1 MAMELAATLGSVSDH
16 YLCGRLEDRNAMK
29 KKIKRK
35 KKAGR
40 GKEQPAPRHGDQ
52 SVEPRGDQVVSE
64 KGIEKGRG
72 SSDTTYGSR
81 PRTLSKLQLAMRKR
95 LESGSFRQI
104 NERLYSVTGKDA
116 FKFMED
122 DPKQFSIYHSGYRE
136 QVKKWPRNPLDDI
149 IRMVKKQP
157 SYYVVADF
165 GCGEARLATEVKQR
179 VHSFDLVAVNEN
191 VTACNMRHTPLQSD
205 SVDIA
210 VFCLSL
216 MGTDYPDFLTEARR
230 ILKPSGKLL
239 IAEVL
244 SRYTILVTK
253 LVAQKFDKGEPGVLY
268 LGLHHRADCPK
279 FEDKSAFLK
288 GVERMGFLKEHER
301 LLSDFFVIWS
311 FRVFGSGWKEKG
323 KAGKN
328 AMPSLKGSVY
338 KKR

>member
-1 MAMELAATLGSVSDH
+1 M
-16 YLCGRLEDRNAMK
+16 LEGRNAIK
-29 KKIKRK
+29 KKMKRK

-40 GKEQPAPRHGDQ
+40 GKEQLPPRRWNQSDEGRWDQ
-52 SVEPRGDQVVSE
+52 GVSE

-72 SSDTTYGSR
+72 SSDGTFGSR

-95 LESGSFRQI
+95 LESGTFRQI

-116 FKFMED
+116 FSFMEA

-157 SYYVVADF
+157 SSYMVADF
-165 GCGEARLATEVKQR
+165 GCGEARLAREVKQR
-179 VHSFDLVAVNEN
+179 VHSFDLVAINEN
-191 VTACNMRHTPLQSD
+191 VTACNMKHTPLQSD

-230 ILKPSGKLL
+230 ILKPSGKLF

-244 SRYTILVTK
+244 SRYTISIN
-253 LVAQKFDKGEPGVLY
+253 KFCSSELNSTMVKPVSDADAGTSAPT
-268 LGLHHRADCPK
+268 GLSK
-279 FEDKSAFLK
+279 
-288 GVERMGFLKEHER
+288 
-301 LLSDFFVIWS
+301 
-311 FRVFGSGWKEKG
+311 
-323 KAGKN
+323 
-328 AMPSLKGSVY
+328 Y
-338 KKR
+338 

>member
-1 MAMELAATLGSVSDH
+1 MEA
-16 YLCGRLEDRNAMK
+16 
-29 KKIKRK
+29 
-35 KKAGR
+35 
-40 GKEQPAPRHGDQ
+40 
-52 SVEPRGDQVVSE
+52 
-64 KGIEKGRG
+64 
-72 SSDTTYGSR
+72 
-81 PRTLSKLQLAMRKR
+81 
-95 LESGSFRQI
+95 
-104 NERLYSVTGKDA
+104 
-116 FKFMED
+116 

-157 SYYVVADF
+157 SSYMVRETPLSSGESISRKVFDQHVLTRQVADF
-165 GCGEARLATEVKQR
+165 GCGEARLAREVKQR
-179 VHSFDLVAVNEN
+179 VHSFDLVAINEN
-191 VTACNMRHTPLQSD
+191 VTACNMKHTPLQSD

-230 ILKPSGKLL
+230 ILKPSGKLF

-244 SRYTILVTK
+244 SR
-253 LVAQKFDKGEPGVLY
+253 
-268 LGLHHRADCPK
+268 

-311 FRVFGSGWKEKG
+311 FRIVGSGRKEKG
-323 KAGKN
+323 KGGKS

>member
-1 MAMELAATLGSVSDH
+1 M
-16 YLCGRLEDRNAMK
+16 LEGRNAIK
-29 KKIKRK
+29 KKMKRK

-40 GKEQPAPRHGDQ
+40 GKEQLPPRRWNQSDEGRWDQ
-52 SVEPRGDQVVSE
+52 GVSE

-72 SSDTTYGSR
+72 SSDGTFGSR

-95 LESGSFRQI
+95 LESGTFRQI

-116 FKFMED
+116 FSFMEA

-157 SYYVVADF
+157 SSYMVRETPLSSGESISRKVFDQHVLTRQVADF
-165 GCGEARLATEVKQR
+165 GCGEARLAREVKQR
-179 VHSFDLVAVNEN
+179 VHSFDLVAINEN
-191 VTACNMRHTPLQSD
+191 VTACNMKHTPLQSD

-230 ILKPSGKLL
+230 ILKPSGKLF

-244 SRYTILVTK
+244 SRYTISIN
-253 LVAQKFDKGEPGVLY
+253 KFCSSELNSTMVKPVSDADAGTSAPT
-268 LGLHHRADCPK
+268 GLSK
-279 FEDKSAFLK
+279 
-288 GVERMGFLKEHER
+288 
-301 LLSDFFVIWS
+301 
-311 FRVFGSGWKEKG
+311 
-323 KAGKN
+323 
-328 AMPSLKGSVY
+328 Y
-338 KKR
+338 